1 MLTRHNRRGP
11 GITEQGDGGADD
23 GSADEEKIMN
33 DFDIQHVLVPTDLS
47 DSSIPAVRYARLFAD
62 SFAAKL
68 TVMYSDPIIFPV
80 DVVGDT
86 MSMFVA
92 STPEHEARMKQEIEA
107 HVAEALAGRD
117 YAVDVCL
124 GPPALM
130 IVRAAEQLQADL
142 IVMGT
147 HARRGWRRAVLG
159 SVTDSVLHSSRIPV
173 LTVSRQ
179 NLLPGHGPEA
189 ITRIVCPTN
198 FTPVAQESVR
208 VAARLAVHLNA
219 ELVVLHAVE
228 SGEEAHVRAAE
239 ERVRREVGPEVRD
252 VVTYRELIVRGGAA
266 ERVLDCADDVGADLL
281 VVGAQHKFFRDAT
294 VMGTTTERLIRF
306 AACPVLVVT
315 RQAAAHEVE
324 HSVEQEIATVV

>member
-1 MLTRHNRRGP
+1 
-11 GITEQGDGGADD
+11 
-23 GSADEEKIMN
+23 MN

-47 DSSIPAVRYARLFAD
+47 DSSLPAARYARLFAD
-62 SFAAKL
+62 SFRAKL

-92 STPEHEARMKQEIEA
+92 STPEHEARLKEEVEA
-107 HVAEALAGRD
+107 HVREALDGRD
-117 YAVDVCL
+117 YSLEVCL

-130 IVRAAEQLQADL
+130 IVRTADQLQADL

-159 SVTDSVLHSSRIPV
+159 SVTDSVLHSSRVPV

-198 FTPVAQESVR
+198 FTPVAQESLR
-208 VAARLAVHLNA
+208 VAAKLAAHLNA

-228 SGEEAHVRAAE
+228 SREESGVRAAE
-239 ERVRREVGPEVRD
+239 ERVRREAGPEVGD
-252 VVTYRELIVRGGAA
+252 VVTYRDLVVRGGAA

-281 VVGAQHKFFRDAT
+281 VIGAQHKIFRDAT
-294 VMGTTTERLIRF
+294 VIGSTTERLIRF
-306 AACPVLVVT
+306 ASCPVLVVT
-315 RQAAAHEVE
+315 RQAVPHEEHRVE
-324 HSVEQEIATVV
+324 EEMATVV

>member
-1 MLTRHNRRGP
+1 M
-11 GITEQGDGGADD
+11 
-23 GSADEEKIMN
+23 
-33 DFDIQHVLVPTDLS
+33 FDIKQVLVPTDLS

-62 SFAAKL
+62 SFHAKL

-86 MSMFVA
+86 MSMFVS
-92 STPEHEARMKQEIEA
+92 STPEHVARLKAEIEE
-107 HVAEALAGRD
+107 HVRELLRD
-117 YAVDVCL
+117 REFDIEVCI
-124 GPPALM
+124 GPPAQQ
-130 IVRAAEQLQADL
+130 IVRTADERHADL

-159 SVTDSVLHSSRIPV
+159 SVTDNVLHSSRIPV

-198 FTPVAQESVR
+198 FTAVSQESLR
-208 VAARLAVHLNA
+208 VAAKLASHLNA
-219 ELVVLHAVE
+219 DLVVLHVVE
-228 SGEEAHVRAAE
+228 SGEETDVRAAE
-239 ERVRREVGPEVRD
+239 ERVRREVGPEIRD
-252 VVTYRELIVRGGAA
+252 IVTYRELVVRGGAA

-281 VVGAQHKFFRDAT
+281 VIGAQHKIFRDAT
-294 VMGTTTERLIRF
+294 VIGTTTERLIRF

-315 RQAAAHEVE
+315 RQ
-324 HSVEQEIATVV
+324 VVALDPEELVCTSTESRPLASSLR